1 MGSNQSH
8 DTPTGRAAAPGK
20 KLPPGT
26 WSVNLSDDETRDMTT
41 AQIVAGWKNGTV
53 TSEAYVWKDGFADW
67 TPILEVS
74 ELRSKLGP
82 ATRTSGFGSG
92 PVTPRPSPSK
102 LHDMFGADLGDD
114 VQTAPAP
121 KAAPTP
127 AADDKATGA
136 RNESSVLFSLD
147 ALKSNA
153 TPQEEAPKN
162 DGADLF
168 GLGGGGLGG
177 LGTGGGLGA
186 PIGGLG
192 AFGGPL
198 GSNANDLLT
207 APVQEPPKP
216 IAAPAVATAALAPAR
231 KGKGLLIAA
240 AAGVLLLAGGAIA
253 LLSGGGDDT
262 DAKATAEEVDPEK
275 EAMAAKLAE
284 AEAQKKKLAEELA
297 AAEAEKKRLAEE
309 EAKKAEEAKRAEEE
323 AKKAEEE
330 AKAKAEEE
338 AKKAAEAKKSDGKTS
353 TTTAAKTSTAA
364 AAPAAGGSAP
374 FNTAAAKSALAS
386 AAARAASC
394 KKPGGPTGP
403 GKAVVTFSTSGKAT
417 SAVVQGG
424 AYGGTPVGGCIASV
438 FRQATVPPFSGSAVT
453 VSKSFSL

>member
-231 KGKGLLIAA
+231 KGKGLIIAA

-253 LLSGGGDDT
+253 LLSGGGDT

-323 AKKAEEE
+323 AKKVEEE